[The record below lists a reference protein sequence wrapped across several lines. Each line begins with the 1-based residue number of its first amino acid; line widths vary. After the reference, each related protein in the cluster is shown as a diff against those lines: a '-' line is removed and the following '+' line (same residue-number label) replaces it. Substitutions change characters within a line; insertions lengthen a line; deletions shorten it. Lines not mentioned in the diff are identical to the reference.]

1 MDEVNAVALQEA
13 YKDLVNL
20 ANVAMGGGEP
30 VR

>member
-1 MDEVNAVALQEA
+1 MGRSNAQFFKEA

-20 ANVAMGGGEP
+20 AALAMGGGEP

>member
-1 MDEVNAVALQEA
+1 MDEVNADAFLEA

-20 ANVAMGGGEP
+20 AAVALGRGEP